1 MKRIIRLTENDL
13 ANIVKRVIRE
23 NEDSIE
29 IELDTDY
36 TNPDDKIIKSDL
48 KREKSDESLIRRT
61 MSAEEREVWIEK
73 CISDQSYR
81 GDQKRVEY
89 ECRYANKVGTETW
102 ADVAFG
108 YKMDTSKAPVS
119 NKVNKIVIANKTYD
133 LPEQDPN
140 DNIIVYYCPESGGY
154 LDYKNKKEPNME
166 QQERD
171 EIWLGRFC
179 DSINWTSRVGKK
191 RNIFRNPKL

>member
-1 MKRIIRLTENDL
+1 MKRIIKLTESDL
-13 ANIVKRVIRE
+13 SRIVKRVLME
-23 NEDSIE
+23 SEDSIE
-29 IELDTDY
+29 IELDTNY

-48 KREKSDESLIRRT
+48 KRVKSDESLIRRI
-61 MSAEEREVWIEK
+61 MSAEEREEWIQK
-73 CISDQSYR
+73 CISDQTYR

-89 ECRYANKVGTETW
+89 ECRYANKVGLEIW

-108 YKMDTSKAPVS
+108 YKMDTSKTSIS
-119 NKVNKIVIANKTYD
+119 NTTNKIVIANQKYD
-133 LPEQDPN
+133 LPKQDPN

-171 EIWLGRFC
+171 ERWLSEYC
-179 DSINWTSRVGKK
+179 DSINWKSRVGKK